1 MIEKRLLPSGRVSWR
16 VRYYGP
22 DLRERS
28 RSFRLRRD
36 AEAYDAKMRT
46 ERQRGD
52 WIDPRRGRLTLAD
65 VWADYERTGM
75 GHLRETTKAAYRNA
89 WRHVD
94 STFGR
99 WPVAK
104 IEHADVADW
113 VTTLS
118 ARSGPDLVRYSHR
131 VLCLVLDHA
140 MRTRRVPVNVA
151 RGIRLP
157 RRPPSRDRFLTAPQ
171 VKALADKLG
180 ANGDLVL
187 AMAYLGLRW
196 SELAALK
203 VGDVDLGRRRVH
215 VVERATEVGGRV
227 DVSAPKSRA
236 SNRYIAIPGLLVDM
250 LTERVEGKPLD
261 ALVFPAPGGG
271 YLRNRNWRT
280 RSGFDAAVDEL
291 RLDITP
297 HDLRRTFGSLAR
309 AAGADMRWIQKA
321 MGHESITTTAR
332 IYAHLYDDELDSVAA
347 ALDRIGRGL

>member
-1 MIEKRLLPSGRVSWR
+1 MIERRALPSGNLSWR

-22 DLRERS
+22 DGRERS

-52 WIDPRRGRLTLAD
+52 WIDPRRGRVTLAE
-65 VWADYERTGM
+65 VWVDYERVGM
-75 GHLRETTKAAYRNA
+75 GHPRETTKASYRSA

-94 STFGR
+94 TTFGR

-113 VTTLS
+113 VTSLS
-118 ARSGPDLVRYSHR
+118 ARSGPDLVRYAHR

-157 RRPPSRDRFLTAPQ
+157 RRPPARDRFLTAAQ
-171 VKALADKLG
+171 VHALAGRLG
-180 ANGDLVL
+180 RDGDLVL
-187 AMAYLGLRW
+187 AMTYLGLRW
-196 SELAALK
+196 SELSALK
-203 VGDVDLGRRRVH
+203 VSDVDLVRRRVH
-215 VVERATEVGGRV
+215 VVERATEVGGHI
-227 DVSAPKSRA
+227 DVSAPKSQA
-236 SNRYIAIPGLLVDM
+236 SNRHIAIPALLVSM
-250 LTERVEGKPLD
+250 LSERVEDKTQD
-261 ALVFPAPGGG
+261 SLVFPAPTGG
-271 YLRNRNWRT
+271 YLRNRNWRQ
-280 RSGFDAAVDEL
+280 RSGFDLAVRAL
-291 RLDITP
+291 GLNVTP

-309 AAGADMRWIQKA
+309 AAGADLRWVQKA

-332 IYAHLYDDELDSVAA
+332 IYAHLYDDELDTVAA
-347 ALDRIGRGL
+347 ALDRIGRAL

>member
-1 MIEKRLLPSGRVSWR
+1 MIEKRILPSGRVSWR

-22 DLRERS
+22 DHRERS

-52 WIDPRRGRLTLAD
+52 WIDPRRGRATLAD
-65 VWADYERTGM
+65 VWADYERIGM

-94 STFGR
+94 ATFGR

-104 IEHADVADW
+104 IEHADVAHW
-113 VTTLS
+113 VTSLS
-118 ARSGPDLVRYSHR
+118 ARSGPDLVRYAHR
-131 VLCLVLDHA
+131 VLCLLLDHA
-140 MRTRRVPVNVA
+140 MRSRRVPVNVA

-157 RRPPSRDRFLTAPQ
+157 KRPPARERFLTAPQ
-171 VKALADKLG
+171 VQALADKLG
-180 ANGDLVL
+180 GEGDLVL
-187 AMAYLGLRW
+187 AMTYLGLRW

-203 VGDVDLGRRRVH
+203 VADVDLVRRRVH
-215 VVERATEVGGRV
+215 VVERATEVGGRI

-236 SNRYIAIPGLLVDM
+236 SNRHIAIPGLLVAM
-250 LTERVEGKPLD
+250 LQSRVEGRPLD
-261 ALVFPAPGGG
+261 ALVFTAPDGG

-280 RSGFDAAVDEL
+280 RSGFDEAVKAL
-291 RLDITP
+291 GLDVTP
-297 HDLRRTFGSLAR
+297 HDLGRTFGSLAR
-309 AAGADMRWIQKA
+309 AAGADLRWVQKA

-347 ALDRIGRGL
+347 ALDRIGRGQ